1 MVHPWRWDKAAGY
14 QVSDAAVGCLREC
27 LSTPELTSPSLHS
40 GRAATMK
47 PNEPQSRAAAACPAS
62 ARNQSAG
69 ERVRVRQGRRERKMR
84 AIEWRVQKRAIIH
97 VDHSNSQLLL
107 SSSTLTLFIFVLLF
121 SDTRTKT
128 KAQRCALVKFCP
140 TAAAT
145 AAEQY
150 IPLCDSQ
157 TKPCG

>member
-1 MVHPWRWDKAAGY
+1 MVHPWCWDKTAGY

-47 PNEPQSRAAAACPAS
+47 SNEPQSRAAAACPAS

-69 ERVRVRQGRRERKMR
+69 ERVRVRQGKRGRKMR
-84 AIEWRVQKRAIIH
+84 AIEWRVQKKAIIH

-107 SSSTLTLFIFVLLF
+107 SSSTLLILFYISAPLLRQAHKDK
-121 SDTRTKT
+121 SPKV
-128 KAQRCALVKFCP
+128 C
-140 TAAAT
+140 
-145 AAEQY
+145 
-150 IPLCDSQ
+150 S
-157 TKPCG
+157 G

>member
-1 MVHPWRWDKAAGY
+1 
-14 QVSDAAVGCLREC
+14 
-27 LSTPELTSPSLHS
+27 
-40 GRAATMK
+40 
-47 PNEPQSRAAAACPAS
+47 
-62 ARNQSAG
+62 
-69 ERVRVRQGRRERKMR
+69 MR
-84 AIEWRVQKRAIIH
+84 AIEWRVQKTAKIH

-107 SSSTLTLFIFVLLF
+107 SSSTLLILFIFLF
-121 SDTRTKT
+121 LSSDRRTKT
-128 KAQRCALVKFCP
+128 KTQRCALVKFCP